1 MDEKELE
8 LTSDEAI
15 QELLPEEEA
24 STEKKPKKKRGV
36 RILLITVC
44 IILGIVLLLL
54 IVAAIFVFRW
64 LNMMNRTDGHLDP
77 MSSSEME
84 EFLANNT
91 DPWDPDST
99 VEVVDPNDVTWE
111 TVPKIEDSRHIINI
125 LLIGSDTRDPGARAR
140 SDTMILCTL
149 NKKTKTV
156 TLTSFLRDL
165 YVQIPGYADNR
176 LNTSYAFGG
185 MKLLNK
191 TLETNFGVQIDG
203 NVVIEFENFAEV
215 IDMVG
220 GVDITLTQA
229 EADYMN
235 KYAERESKREGSF
248 VAGPTHLAGIDA
260 LTYSRCR
267 KVDSDFGRTE
277 RQRNVITAVFN
288 QCKNLSATQLYKM
301 MDKVLPLVTTDLSN
315 GEILNYAADVIP
327 MLSGITIKTQRVPTG
342 GTYRDAR
349 IRNMSVLLPNLAANR
364 KMLEETLGE

>member
-1 MDEKELE
+1 MEEKELE
-8 LTSDEAI
+8 PTL
-15 QELLPEEEA
+15 EESVSEN
-24 STEKKPKKKRGV
+24 KKPKKRWV
-36 RILLITVC
+36 RILLITLCV
-44 IILGIVLLLL
+44 ILGIVLLLL
-54 IVAAIFVFRW
+54 IIAAIFVFRW
-64 LNMMNRTDGHLDP
+64 LNMMNREDVNADP
-77 MSSSEME
+77 MSSSEMA

-111 TVPKIEDSRHIINI
+111 TVPKIQDSRHIVNI
-125 LLIGSDTRDPGARAR
+125 LLIGSDTRDPGERAR

-176 LNTSYAFGG
+176 LNASYSFGG

-191 TLETNFGVQIDG
+191 TLQTNFGVQIDG

-220 GVDITLTQA
+220 GVDVTLSAA
-229 EADYMN
+229 EAKYMN
-235 KYAERESKREGSF
+235 TYAEPESKRKGSF

-277 RQRNVITAVFN
+277 RQRNVINAVFN
-288 QCKNLSATQLYKM
+288 QCKNLSPTQLYKL
-301 MDKVLPLVTTDLSN
+301 MDKVLPLITTDMSN
-315 GEILNYAADVIP
+315 GEILDYAADVIP
-327 MLSGITIKTQRVPTG
+327 MMSGITIKTQRVPTG

-364 KMLEETLGE
+364 KMLEETLSE